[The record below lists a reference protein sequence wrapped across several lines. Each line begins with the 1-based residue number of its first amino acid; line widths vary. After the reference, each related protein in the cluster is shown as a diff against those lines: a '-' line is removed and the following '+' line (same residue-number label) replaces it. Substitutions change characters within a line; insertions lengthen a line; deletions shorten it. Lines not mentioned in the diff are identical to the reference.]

1 MNHFSIAGL
10 QLSLPKGNSLS
21 YIEKA
26 VANTRKKYPWV
37 DMIVLSELC
46 SFGPE
51 TKYAEPL
58 PGVTENFYRHLAKEH
73 GIWLIPGS
81 LFEKQDDKIFNTT
94 SVINPEGEVVDRYR
108 KIYPFYPYEKG
119 VTSGDRFVVFDVPG
133 GRIGLAICYDLWFP
147 EVSRELSCRGAEVI
161 LYPTLTGTIDRP
173 QELVLAQATAIQQQ
187 SYVFSI
193 NASGDYGNGQSIV
206 VDPEGKV
213 LYQAKNDE
221 EIMPLEI
228 DFSHVRRVRERGTC
242 HLGQTLKSFRDNPMN
257 SKRKCLDNAYL
268 DGLGILEIQ
277 GTSEG

>member
-81 LFEKQDDKIFNTT
+81 LFEKRDDKIFNTT

>member
-81 LFEKQDDKIFNTT
+81 LFEKRDDKIFNTT
-94 SVINPEGEVVDRYR
+94 SVINPKGEVVDRYR